1 MVKDKEEALDLLT
14 ARFDSVKEIPRLSRS
29 EKLAEYNGDRLPKVI
44 FYHVKDKMGGST
56 YELIVRLN
64 EFRSGEHF
72 FEFSVSE
79 NELIYRRLDLD
90 IPIIELRLKV
100 QMLLDSMNRIL
111 LRPAG

>member
-1 MVKDKEEALDLLT
+1 MVIDKEEALDLLS
-14 ARFDSVKEIPRLSRS
+14 ARFDSVELIPRLSRA
-29 EKLAEYNGDRLPKVI
+29 EKLAEYHGDRLPRVT
-44 FYHVKDKMGGST
+44 FYHLSDKMGGSS

-79 NELIYRRLDLD
+79 NEPLHRRLDLD
-90 IPIIELRLKV
+90 MPSIELRLKI

>member
-1 MVKDKEEALDLLT
+1 MVIDKEEALELLA
-14 ARFDSVKEIPRLSRS
+14 ARFDSVIEIPPLSRS
-29 EKLAEYNGDRLPKVI
+29 EKLAEYNGDRSPRGT
-44 FYHVKDKMGGST
+44 FYHLQDKMGGSS

-79 NELIYRRLDLD
+79 NEPLYRRLDLD
-90 IPIIELRLKV
+90 IPTIELRLKV

>member
-1 MVKDKEEALDLLT
+1 MVIDKEEALDLLT
-14 ARFDSVKEIPRLSRS
+14 ARFDTVELIPRLSRA
-29 EKLAEYNGDRLPKVI
+29 EKLAEYHGDRLPRVT
-44 FYHVKDKMGGST
+44 FYHLSDKMGGSS

-72 FEFSVSE
+72 FEFSVSD
-79 NELIYRRLDLD
+79 RRLDLD
-90 IPIIELRLKV
+90 MPSIELRLRV